1 VTRHVRVTCPRPLP
15 GASGSGKAIVLAD
28 RIAVLI
34 DGQIRLWIE
43 AAGRSHE
50 DVRTRLMAELG
61 VKTAMAR

>member
-1 VTRHVRVTCPRPLP
+1 MRVTCPRPLP
-15 GASGSGKAIVLAD
+15 GASGSGKAKAIVLAD